1 MDSQCCQ
8 TTKCIVTMAPLTSYA
23 VALSI
28 VGTDSDKHE
37 GSAMQGSKMISV
49 VQEHP
54 HLYKVIINRIISI

>member
-1 MDSQCCQ
+1 
-8 TTKCIVTMAPLTSYA
+8 MAPLTSYA